1 MSHFRLYNI
10 KNKIFHIVQGILNV
24 VFFFAKS
31 IISFPSSWFSFHLG
45 GNIFVF
51 STVLKKLFSLHIRSM
66 WETIC
71 DALHIPVAR
80 ILGSKFLECPHSSI
94 SGMLVWN
101 TTTLSP
107 PHPKMQIWT
116 DLGTLGWV
124 RLDPTPGMQI
134 WTDLGT
140 LGWVGLDHPPPL
152 PLKMQIWTDLGTLG
166 WVGLDHPPPPSFG
179 ERVCGDQLLYPPWIP
194 SSLIGRTITTG
205 WESPFMCRGVDLTS
219 PHLCYC
225 CFPLYR
231 RRLWF

>member
-107 PHPKMQIWT
+107 PPTQKCWFGQI
-116 DLGTLGWV
+116 LALWV
-124 RLDPTPGMQI
+124 EFVWI
-134 WTDLGT
+134 
-140 LGWVGLDHPPPL
+140 PPPECRFGQILALWVELVWTTNL
-152 PLKMQIWTDLGTLG
+152 PSPWKCRFGQILALWVELVWTT
-166 WVGLDHPPPPSFG
+166 PPP
-179 ERVCGDQLLYPPWIP
+179 RVSGSAYMETNCCIP
-194 SSLIGRTITTG
+194 HGYNL
-205 WESPFMCRGVDLTS
+205 V
-219 PHLCYC
+219 
-225 CFPLYR
+225 
-231 RRLWF
+231 